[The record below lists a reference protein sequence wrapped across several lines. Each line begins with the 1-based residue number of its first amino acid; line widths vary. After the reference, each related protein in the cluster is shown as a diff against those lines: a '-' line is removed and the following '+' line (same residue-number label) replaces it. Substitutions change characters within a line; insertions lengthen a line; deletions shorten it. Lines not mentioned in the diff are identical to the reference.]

1 MIIEQ
6 ALDDSRILHYS
17 DIGMHIRQVETGKV
31 YENAVDILPCQYTY
45 DETDEPIV
53 SYADEAIKEIEGE
66 PDDIS
71 PYS

>member
-6 ALDDSRILHYS
+6 ILDDNRILHYS

-53 SYADEAIKEIEGE
+53 SYTDEAIEEIEVE
-66 PDDIS
+66 NEQIE
-71 PYS
+71 